1 MPKFRQIYNKFV
13 AEGDKVC
20 IEFLKSSKYEI
31 ENIYITFENQN
42 KYHIPAALLSKLEI
56 ISSKEMDQISGLK
69 TPSDIIIILVQKQ
82 DDVNILSQ
90 RGTSAIFLDGV
101 QDPGNVGTIIRL
113 ADWFGIHAVIRSA
126 DSADFF
132 NPKVVQATM
141 GSMANVHLFQAELA
155 DLTKYDKDI
164 AGTYME
170 GQSIFNTALSSDT
183 ILVLGSEGKGIRPE
197 NTQWMT
203 QKISIPGAKDKLAE
217 SLNVSVA
224 AGIIASVWKSGS
236 HSHK

>member
-1 MPKFRQIYNKFV
+1 
-13 AEGDKVC
+13 
-20 IEFLKSSKYEI
+20 
-31 ENIYITFENQN
+31 
-42 KYHIPAALLSKLEI
+42 
-56 ISSKEMDQISGLK
+56 MDQISGLK
-69 TPSDIIIILVQKQ
+69 TPSDIIIVLDQKQ
-82 DDVNILSQ
+82 DEINILSQ

-113 ADWFGIHAVIRSA
+113 ADWFGIHAVIRSV

-155 DLTKYDKDI
+155 DLTQYDKDI

-197 NTQWMT
+197 NNQWIT
-203 QKISIPGAKDKLAE
+203 QKISIPGAKGKLAE

-224 AGIIASVWKSGS
+224 AGIIASVWKAGS
-236 HSHK
+236 QLM